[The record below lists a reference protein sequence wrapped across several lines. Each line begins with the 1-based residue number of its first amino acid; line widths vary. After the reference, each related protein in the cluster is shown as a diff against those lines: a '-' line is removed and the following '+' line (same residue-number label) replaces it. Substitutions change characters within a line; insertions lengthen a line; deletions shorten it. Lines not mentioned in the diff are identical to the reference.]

1 LYEINQFFIVTPPAE
16 WKRRVSDN
24 VPLGEMPLRTVKTLL
39 LELVIGLD
47 DRIFQHLTLIESP
60 ERSSVY
66 PYLHHM
72 LEACRKKEH
81 MQHQQGFKQQQQ
93 PRPPQEMGHSR
104 NSSLSRPSSISSMKS
119 NTMIRSPSMASYS
132 SGENPEQHVE
142 QPAYSPRMQSQTLQQ
157 PMQQMQQQMQ
167 QPIQQQ
173 MQQPIDDVVDATN
186 MTDAEFNRALT
197 QIFNKIGDRGKTKEV
212 NIDFFF

>member
-1 LYEINQFFIVTPPAE
+1 
-16 WKRRVSDN
+16 
-24 VPLGEMPLRTVKTLL
+24 
-39 LELVIGLD
+39 
-47 DRIFQHLTLIESP
+47 
-60 ERSSVY
+60 
-66 PYLHHM
+66 
-72 LEACRKKEH
+72 
-81 MQHQQGFKQQQQ
+81 
-93 PRPPQEMGHSR
+93 
-104 NSSLSRPSSISSMKS
+104 MKS